1 MSDIINIGLSVYPQK
16 QAKKTQS
23 VNIVHKEISRMKT
36 NWKKVSYCVS
46 RIVLF
51 GCVSDCIAVRL
62 NGQSLVSANRS
73 LPKTYIPGEPVKIK
87 GDELIKPAAK

>member
-1 MSDIINIGLSVYPQK
+1 
-16 QAKKTQS
+16 
-23 VNIVHKEISRMKT
+23 MKT

-46 RIVLF
+46 RIVLL
-51 GCVSDCIAVRL
+51 GCVSGIAVHL